1 MSAMPH
7 CRHDDDATEPGRDR
21 GADCRRHR
29 RRRLR
34 GALPRVRRQHGSHRR
49 RSARIPALLRR
60 ILAFGVGLLGAFLLP
75 LAFPSGSRLI
85 ALGVSLL
92 VFVAILVV
100 AGVLLF
106 R

>member
-1 MSAMPH
+1 MRPSRGEIAGRTVAGIVGGICAVLFLGFVGSMVLTGGGPH
-7 CRHDDDATEPGRDR
+7 GY
-21 GADCRRHR
+21 
-29 RRRLR
+29 
-34 GALPRVRRQHGSHRR
+34 
-49 RSARIPALLRR
+49 LLFFGGFF
-60 ILAFGVGLLGAFLLP
+60 AFGIGLLGAFLLP

-92 VFVAILVV
+92 VFVLILVV